1 MFLFEKQMYIILGI
15 MGPLLPIREKV
26 QETKDLIK
34 FKINL
39 QNLAQNSDRRV
50 NFGLYQIIF
59 APSLIIRIITRPT
72 TTVTQIY
79 QF

>member
-1 MFLFEKQMYIILGI
+1 

-34 FKINL
+34 FNINL